1 MNTKPLASYQPA
13 TAGIHSKLVPS
24 PIQIAR
30 PKYSQAWTLV
40 KHRVTRELKEAVPKA
55 ERVCRFQRQF
65 HIQGDSGET
74 S

>member
-40 KHRVTRELKEAVPKA
+40 KHRVTTVAASRELKEAVPKA
-55 ERVCRFQRQF
+55 ERVCRFRRRF
-65 HIQGDSGET
+65 PYT
-74 S
+74 RR